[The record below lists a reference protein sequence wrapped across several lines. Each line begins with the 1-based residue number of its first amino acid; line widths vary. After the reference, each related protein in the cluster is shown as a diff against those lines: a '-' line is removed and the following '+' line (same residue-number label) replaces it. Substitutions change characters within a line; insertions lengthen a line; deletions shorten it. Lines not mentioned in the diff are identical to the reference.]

1 MIEKIFVVGGD
12 MRQLQLANML
22 AEDGFLVE
30 SFALSENVGD
40 IRRLSRADA
49 IILPIPVSRDDIYI
63 NTPLSKERIAVRD
76 VLDAVSPDC
85 FVMGAC
91 ISEEIEGMLTRRGLR
106 FSDYYEREELI
117 IKNAIPTAEGALEI
131 AMHELPITIFGCRA
145 LVVGYGRVGKVMAKK
160 LTALGADV
168 TVSARK
174 QSDFAWIAESGM
186 KSVHTG
192 DLALYAGGFDLI
204 INTVPTVVLTEDVL
218 GQVNKDALIID
229 LASKP
234 GGVDMSAA
242 KRLGINVIWALSL
255 PGKCAPV
262 TSGKIIKEAIINI
275 LAETEV

>member
-1 MIEKIFVVGGD
+1 MIEKICIVGGD
-12 MRQLQLANML
+12 MRQIKLADML
-22 AEDGFLVE
+22 ADDGFFVE
-30 SFALSENVGD
+30 SFALSENDCD
-40 IRRLSRADA
+40 IRRLKDVDV

-76 VLDAVSPDC
+76 VLDAVTPDC
-85 FVMGAC
+85 FVLGAC

-106 FSDYYEREELI
+106 FCDYYEREELI

-131 AMHELPITIFGCRA
+131 AMRELPITIFGSKA
-145 LVVGYGRVGKVMAKK
+145 LVVGFGRVGKVMSKT
-160 LTALGADV
+160 LRALGADV
-168 TVSARK
+168 VVSARK
-174 QSDFAWIAESGM
+174 LSDFAWIEEAGM

-192 DLALYAGGFDLI
+192 DLALYAGNFDLI
-204 INTVPTVVLTEDVL
+204 INTVPMVVLTEEVL
-218 GQVNKDALIID
+218 RKVEKDALIID

-242 KRLGINVIWALSL
+242 KRLGVNVIWALSL

-262 TSGKIIKEAIINI
+262 TSGEIIKEAIINI